1 MATSGRAGTVHAA
14 SSSTSALNWARSA
27 SYATPW
33 AQDGSLESHPH
44 TAGFQLRGNVG
55 ELRDHRLD
63 RQQRKLPDRQSKTR
77 AGELGQRDPR
87 FLAARGRGVLY
98 SASIVRRDEFAGS
111 IGDREWAFPA
121 ASNARTQA
129 HRVAGT
135 RRYRQSVF
143 APVFALASWRERAAK
158 SLWREATQFLL
169 ATSTEPGLEL
179 AMGVLVATRCFAQ
192 RFLWIVERHFCELR
206 LANV

>member
-1 MATSGRAGTVHAA
+1 VHHAA
-14 SSSTSALNWARSA
+14 SIAAVGKSKRMSQLVHDLFDDPSEESLRICASMQAMQTDHSGTACRGGDTEDKVEIAGVAVGCRDGNERPGRHGARCIEQHLCPELGSLGIIR
-27 SYATPW
+27 TPW

-98 SASIVRRDEFAGS
+98 SASIVRR
-111 IGDREWAFPA
+111 
-121 ASNARTQA
+121 
-129 HRVAGT
+129 
-135 RRYRQSVF
+135 
-143 APVFALASWRERAAK
+143 
-158 SLWREATQFLL
+158 
-169 ATSTEPGLEL
+169 
-179 AMGVLVATRCFAQ
+179 
-192 RFLWIVERHFCELR
+192 
-206 LANV
+206 